1 MPRLALLAAAA
12 TIAAALPAFASM
24 PGEDE
29 GAAPG
34 PEAGTGAGAALSTG
48 MRVAAAPAGSLP
60 ITYEVF
66 EATVPHVDL
75 AECPAVMAQEGHFCR
90 LGLASEQLTVFVF
103 AEDGD
108 QVLTSV
114 RSWPA
119 DVVLP
124 QLK

>member
-1 MPRLALLAAAA
+1 MPRLASFAAALA
-12 TIAAALPAFASM
+12 IAAALPALASM

-29 GAAPG
+29 GAAPR
-34 PEAGTGAGAALSTG
+34 PEAGTGAGAALATG
-48 MRVAAAPAGSLP
+48 MTANNAETPLP
-60 ITYEVF
+60 MTYEVF

-75 AECPAVMAQEGHFCR
+75 AECPAVLAAEGHFCR

-108 QVLTSV
+108 QVLTGV

-119 DVVLP
+119 DVVLS
-124 QLK
+124 QLR

>member
-1 MPRLALLAAAA
+1 MPRLASFAAALA
-12 TIAAALPAFASM
+12 IAAALPAFAST

-29 GAAPG
+29 GAAPR
-34 PEAGTGAGAALSTG
+34 PETGTGAGAALATG
-48 MRVAAAPAGSLP
+48 MTAKGADVPLP
-60 ITYEVF
+60 MTYEVF

-75 AECPAVMAQEGHFCR
+75 PECPAVMAQEGHFCR

-108 QVLTSV
+108 QPLTGV

-119 DVVLP
+119 DVVLS
-124 QLK
+124 QLR

>member
-1 MPRLALLAAAA
+1 MTRLASVAAAIV
-12 TIAAALPAFASM
+12 IAAGLPTLASM

-29 GAAPG
+29 GPAPR
-34 PEAGTGAGAALSTG
+34 PEAGTGAGAALATG
-48 MRVAAAPAGSLP
+48 MSARGAEAALP
-60 ITYEVF
+60 VTYEVF

-108 QVLTSV
+108 QPLTGV

-119 DVVLP
+119 DVVLS